1 MAVMHGKDAA
11 IKKDSVAVA
20 YAQEWSIDSGLS
32 AEDVTDFGD
41 DWKAFAGGLA
51 EWSGTMNCFFDPTN
65 TEQKAIHDALITAA
79 PTGALTDV
87 TFYLDATYYYSGN
100 VIITGV
106 NISVSV
112 SGIITVAFSFQ
123 GNGALSYN

>member
-1 MAVMHGKDAA
+1 MHGKDAA
-11 IKKDSVAVA
+11 IKKNAVAIA
-20 YAQEWSIDSGLS
+20 YAQEWSIDSALA

-51 EWSGTMNCFFDPTN
+51 EWSGSITCFFDPSN

-79 PTGALTDV
+79 PTGALTDI
-87 TFYLDATYYYSGN
+87 TFYLNAANYYSGN

-106 NISVSV
+106 AISVSV
-112 SGIITVAFSFQ
+112 SGVIGVTFSFQ
-123 GNGALSYN
+123 GNGALAYN